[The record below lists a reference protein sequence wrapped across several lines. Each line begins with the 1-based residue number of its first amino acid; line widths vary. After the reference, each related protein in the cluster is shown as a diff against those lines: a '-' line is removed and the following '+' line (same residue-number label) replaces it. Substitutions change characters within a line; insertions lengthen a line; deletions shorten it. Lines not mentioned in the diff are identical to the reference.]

1 MQLSAWGY
9 YLRPAILLPST
20 LFFCMSSTS
29 ASPELPMPA
38 SEPALTDAEF
48 ERRLLRLQKPLR
60 NYAIRLAGMQE
71 ADDLLQD
78 VLLALWAARSQY
90 TKDDNF
96 DAWCHKTLRRK
107 FLNNVTR
114 PGFQRNIVLM
124 GSMLPGEHQ
133 ENEYTKANSYNS
145 GSYERGQAYGT
156 VPKDVAKHIH
166 KHVDKCTPYSILEA
180 QQVRDTMDQCLP
192 PHFSLVLKLKVK
204 GYNYEEICRL
214 LGITYNAARARCFQ
228 ARRLLR
234 QHYEGY
240 QTRTRVNH

>member
-29 ASPELPMPA
+29 VSPELPMPA
-38 SEPALTDAEF
+38 SEPALTDTEF
-48 ERRLLRLQKPLR
+48 ERRLLKLQKPLR

-71 ADDLLQD
+71 AEDLVQD
-78 VLLALWAARSQY
+78 VFLALWSARHQY

-114 PGFQRNIVLM
+114 PGFQRNIVLI
-124 GSMLPGEHQ
+124 GNLVIGERNDLQ
-133 ENEYTKANSYNS
+133 SDYGWAGTESSTEQGPMSS
-145 GSYERGQAYGT
+145 ELGRGMRRAIDT
-156 VPKDVAKHIH
+156 
-166 KHVDKCTPYSILEA
+166 CTPYSILEA
-180 QQVRDTMDQCLP
+180 QQVRDTMDQYLP

-204 GYNYEEICRL
+204 GYNYDEICRL

-240 QTRTRVNH
+240 QTRTRVSH